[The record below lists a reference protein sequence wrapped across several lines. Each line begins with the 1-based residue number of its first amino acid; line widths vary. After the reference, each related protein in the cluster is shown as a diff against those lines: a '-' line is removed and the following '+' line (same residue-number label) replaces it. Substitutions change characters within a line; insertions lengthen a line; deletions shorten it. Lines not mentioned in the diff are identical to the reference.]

1 LKAMIKCPL
10 CKSEEYILKDYFYDF
25 KKKLFKTIIY
35 KLNLKKLI
43 KLLSEKL
50 YFKFT
55 SGEEMFLDKKILIC
69 KNCNLGSV
77 HPMIDDKILEDY
89 YSKNY
94 WENNRMTT
102 DIVEKISEEEVKY
115 FSEKIDFLKQNFN
128 FQDKVIAEF
137 GCGKGILANEVL
149 KREKIKQ
156 YTAVEMSDKIILKEL
171 VKNRFMK
178 TSKNLDLIEDKSI
191 DLFIMIQSIE
201 HISDINVFLK
211 KLKSKLKDKA
221 MVLIET
227 PNYNKTYFQKKSG
240 WTPHTLFFNKKSIGL
255 LAKKFD
261 CEMIYFK
268 YLDVTWSEILEKKKK
283 NEDEEGHNMR
293 ILLKF

>member
-1 LKAMIKCPL
+1 
-10 CKSEEYILKDYFYDF
+10 
-25 KKKLFKTIIY
+25 
-35 KLNLKKLI
+35 
-43 KLLSEKL
+43 
-50 YFKFT
+50 
-55 SGEEMFLDKKILIC
+55 
-69 KNCNLGSV
+69 
-77 HPMIDDKILEDY
+77 
-89 YSKNY
+89 
-94 WENNRMTT
+94 
-102 DIVEKISEEEVKY
+102 
-115 FSEKIDFLKQNFN
+115 
-128 FQDKVIAEF
+128 
-137 GCGKGILANEVL
+137 
-149 KREKIKQ
+149 
-156 YTAVEMSDKIILKEL
+156 
-171 VKNRFMK
+171 MK

-227 PNYNKTYFQKKSG
+227 PNYNKTYFQKRSG
-240 WTPHTLFFNKKSIGL
+240 WAPHTLFFNKKSIGL
-255 LAKKFD
+255 LAKKFN